1 MPFKLEKQTAVKK
14 QNLKCYLFP
23 LVVGGPVRSSL
34 DKDNKARK
42 GRSTSSH
49 DPSMTIF
56 LNYRITEILTPG
68 QSISFS

>member
-14 QNLKCYLFP
+14 QNLKLNSYLFP

-34 DKDNKARK
+34 DKDNKGRK

-49 DPSMTIF
+49 DPTVDIQEK
-56 LNYRITEILTPG
+56 EILCPG
-68 QSISFS
+68 VRISVIL